1 MHCDTFVSS
10 SSLDTTQIQSQIQRT
25 TFSLVVVTPTVR
37 KLGSGASQHAIA
49 DKLVYAHEALHLEQK
64 MQDAGWAPDVERWE
78 SDTDSEGSDEDVDFK
93 EGSSLS
99 DQQVLA
105 LCM

>member
-1 MHCDTFVSS
+1 MQCDTFVSS
-10 SSLDTTQIQSQIQRT
+10 PSLDTMQIQSQIQRT
-25 TFSLVVVTPTVR
+25 TFSSVVVTPPVR
-37 KLGSGASQHAIA
+37 TWFRG
-49 DKLVYAHEALHLEQK
+49 
-64 MQDAGWAPDVERWE
+64 PDVERWE